1 MDSVICYITFPLP
14 DHISRVLFVFIWTYR
29 SYPLKGNQFISFFW
43 GLIRNKV
50 WSRLA
55 QVWSC
60 PCKSSVPLSKDP
72 PSQSDQ
78 ISQGCQERRLQLWF
92 ASSHKSC
99 VDRRRWSSTSA
110 WFLNSEMSYNTN
122 VSYDVPCE
130 FHTTIRHL
138 AFGEP
143 AAMDEPK
150 RFKPSWN
157 RFTPENSQVSWQF
170 AMYGNVSHM
179 TFWVITGLNGTL
191 QIMFWDL
198 ANIPIWNRHRLWSW
212 YHPLHWLFSNIPWI
226 WVCSQP
232 GSPGDA
238 TPLSEASCFYWR
250 PVLGKGFAN
259 HAVGTEQ

>member
-78 ISQGCQERRLQLWF
+78 ISQGCQERRSQLWF

-150 RFKPSWN
+150 RF
-157 RFTPENSQVSWQF
+157 
-170 AMYGNVSHM
+170 
-179 TFWVITGLNGTL
+179 
-191 QIMFWDL
+191 
-198 ANIPIWNRHRLWSW
+198 
-212 YHPLHWLFSNIPWI
+212 
-226 WVCSQP
+226 
-232 GSPGDA
+232 
-238 TPLSEASCFYWR
+238 
-250 PVLGKGFAN
+250 
-259 HAVGTEQ
+259 